1 MKRLALSRAASGLIR
16 ALIARV
22 GRDRDRILL
31 TNVTSTDWRSL
42 TFTGER
48 HVLALRISGPGAKA
62 IAEQLTAGLADAE
75 FALSQYIVADI
86 AAESITDD
94 ENGSVLV
101 TIEALTICA

>member
-1 MKRLALSRAASGLIR
+1 MKRLALSSAAAGLIR
-16 ALIARV
+16 ALLARV

-31 TNVTSTDWRSL
+31 TDVTSTDWRSL

-48 HVLALRISGPGAKA
+48 HVIVLRVSGPDGKA
-62 IAEQLTAGLADAE
+62 VADQLTGGLAGAE
-75 FALSQYIVADI
+75 FALSQCIVADI
-86 AAESITDD
+86 AVESIRDQ